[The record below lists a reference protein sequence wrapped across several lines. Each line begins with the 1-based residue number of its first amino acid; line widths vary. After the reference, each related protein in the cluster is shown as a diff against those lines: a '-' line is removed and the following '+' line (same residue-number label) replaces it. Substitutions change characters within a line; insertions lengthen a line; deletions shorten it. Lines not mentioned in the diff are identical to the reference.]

1 MGRDCKALIAGIQAI
16 AAERHPMTYSKR
28 RTYAASLT
36 LATAALT
43 LGILPTC
50 AHADSPARTISKF
63 ASGDGNILFL
73 AAGVGL
79 PLLSDGHDGKNH
91 ALRALDA
98 LGTSVLLSE
107 GLKNLVREKRP
118 DSNSHDSFPSG
129 HATAAFAVATVEGS
143 LHPKQAPLWYLGA
156 ALISYSRVR
165 LHRHTVGDVVA
176 GAALGAGI
184 ARVELAQPR
193 GLILSPFITP
203 DGGMGLQMSKGL

>member
-1 MGRDCKALIAGIQAI
+1 
-16 AAERHPMTYSKR
+16 MTYSITTAPIR
-28 RTYAASLT
+28 RLHAASFSL
-36 LATAALT
+36 ALT
-43 LGILPTC
+43 ALAFGTFP
-50 AHADSPARTISKF
+50 AAVHADSPARTISKF

-98 LGTSVLLSE
+98 LGTSVLLTE

-118 DSNSHDSFPSG
+118 DTNSHDSFPSG

-165 LHRHTVGDVVA
+165 LHRHTVGDVLA
-176 GAALGAGI
+176 GAAIGAGT
-184 ARVELAQPR
+184 ARLELAQPR
-193 GLILSPFITP
+193 GLLLSPFITP
-203 DGGMGLQMSKGL
+203 DGGLGLQMSQGL